1 MEDRTVKDAIVG
13 TANMARSTVIR
24 GGRIRLRTIRQCLV
38 WTLIG
43 GIVIWIAGIKY
54 EQLKSEQKCKLQQT
68 TQFTTCR
75 DGLSCTL
82 HEKFVEE
89 VCVIRLDEHAPSWG
103 IKQLH
108 ECTNDQDLKQF
119 VLTARCRQ

>member
-24 GGRIRLRTIRQCLV
+24 AGQIRLRTIRQCLV

-43 GIVIWIAGIKY
+43 VIVICIAGIKY
-54 EQLKSEQKCKLQQT
+54 EQLKKERECKLQQT

-75 DGLSCTL
+75 DGLRCTL
-82 HEKFVEE
+82 HEEFVEG
-89 VCVIRLDEHAPSWG
+89 VCVIKLDKQAPSWG

-108 ECTNDQDLKQF
+108 ECTNDQDLKEF
-119 VLTARCRQ
+119 VLNAQCSR